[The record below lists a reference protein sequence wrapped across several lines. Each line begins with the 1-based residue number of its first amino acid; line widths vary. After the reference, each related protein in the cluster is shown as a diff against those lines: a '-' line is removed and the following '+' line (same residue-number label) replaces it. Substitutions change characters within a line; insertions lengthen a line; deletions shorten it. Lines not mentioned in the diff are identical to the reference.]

1 MKLVVDMRNRLLFL
15 FLALVLYPST
25 GWTQRVYELEYYF
38 QNYRKAD
45 FEIEYD
51 GIEDEDTITYHVF
64 DTRGVLNPYL
74 GTWVGEYKDYIYEF
88 FVSKKRNVKEGL
100 VIDALSKDFNIYRKK
115 PESGDL
121 ELVETTTQ
129 KVGARTRP
137 MFMLEYRP
145 TDVFYAYFG
154 APLPRIGYV
163 YTQPKSKDELIIYM
177 IEDSPGASEPVFP
190 IWDGRL
196 GKGETTMMYKVSD
209 ECPSGWNVL
218 DGRRESND
226 DLYRD
231 LQKFLLLSRLY
242 GRGKLQVDYTD
253 VALCEMILATHLYR
267 VDYDEGKPFV
277 KNGDERVLQ
286 TEDIYKF
293 VFGSTYT
300 NASSI
305 QRQAY
310 WYKLL
315 RQMAMLEGM
324 LKSKSVDERRSE
336 RVELVEVLGKEPL
349 VTLRGYA
356 LHKGLSIEEVIRQ
369 YFQDAI
375 SLARESRMCDPDKF
389 AEALAEDL
397 FNAPMSYAELKRRVK
412 L

>member
-1 MKLVVDMRNRLLFL
+1 ME
-15 FLALVLYPST
+15 T
-25 GWTQRVYELEYYF
+25 YF
-38 QNYRKAD
+38 ANIHNAD
-45 FEIEYD
+45 FESELFERYD
-51 GIEDEDTITYHVF
+51 KLFDVDDDQRPPIFHVF
-64 DTRGVLNPYL
+64 DRHGVLKPYY
-74 GTWVGEYKDYIYEF
+74 GTWVGMYGEHLYEFYIYPIRRVKQELLIDQISVAF
-88 FVSKKRNVKEGL
+88 KVYKRASTQGE
-100 VIDALSKDFNIYRKK
+100 
-115 PESGDL
+115 L
-121 ELVETTTQ
+121 ELVEYSSMLFR
-129 KVGARTRP
+129 GEAIES
-137 MFMLEYRP
+137 MFMTWYSP
-145 TDVFYAYFG
+145 TYCSVFYTG
-154 APLPRIGYV
+154 ADDKHYGSVYLHPKGDKQLQMYLMDEGHLKGYP
-163 YTQPKSKDELIIYM
+163 Q
-177 IEDSPGASEPVFP
+177 VFP
-190 IWDGRL
+190 VWDGRL
-196 GKGETTMMYKVSD
+196 GKGETTLMYKVSD
-209 ECPSGWNVL
+209 DCPSGWNVL

-267 VDYDEGKPFV
+267 GDYDEGKPFI
-277 KNGDERVLQ
+277 KNGDERFIATDDV
-286 TEDIYKF
+286 YKF

-315 RQMAMLEGM
+315 RQMAMFEGM

-349 VTLRGYA
+349 ATLRGYA
-356 LHKGLSIEEVIRQ
+356 QHKGLNFDEVLRY

-375 SLARESRMCDPDKF
+375 NLARDSRMCDPDKF

-397 FNAPMSYAELKRRVK
+397 FDAPMSYAELKRRVK

>member
-1 MKLVVDMRNRLLFL
+1 M
-15 FLALVLYPST
+15 
-25 GWTQRVYELEYYF
+25 WTPKEYDLETYF
-38 QNYRKAD
+38 ANFRKKD
-45 FEIEYD
+45 FEKDLLDRYNKLFDIN
-51 GIEDEDTITYHVF
+51 DEQRPPKFHVF
-64 DTRGVLNPYL
+64 DKYGVLKPYY
-74 GTWVGEYKDYIYEF
+74 GAWVGAYGDYLYEFYIYPYRERNNYIHIDEISVDF
-88 FVSKKRNVKEGL
+88 KIYKRSSTSE
-100 VIDALSKDFNIYRKK
+100 
-115 PESGDL
+115 EL
-121 ELVETTTQ
+121 ELVEYSS
-129 KVGARTRP
+129 KLFEGEEVGR
-137 MFMLEYRP
+137 MFMTWYSPQGCTVSYLG
-145 TDVFYAYFG
+145 G
-154 APLPRIGYV
+154 AKHYGEVYLHPKGDKQLQMYLMDEGHLKGYP
-163 YTQPKSKDELIIYM
+163 Q
-177 IEDSPGASEPVFP
+177 VFP
-190 IWDGRL
+190 VWDGRL

-267 VDYDEGKPFV
+267 GDYDEGKPFI
-277 KNGDERVLQ
+277 KNGDERFIATDDV
-286 TEDIYKF
+286 YKF

-336 RVELVEVLGKEPL
+336 RVELVKVLGKEPL
-349 VTLRGYA
+349 ATLRGYA
-356 LHKGLSIEEVIRQ
+356 LHKGLSVEEVIRR

-375 SLARESRMCDPDKF
+375 SLARYSRMCDPDKF

-397 FNAPMSYAELKRRVK
+397 FDVPMSYAELKRRVK

>member
-1 MKLVVDMRNRLLFL
+1 MWTPKEYDLETYFANYQKPGFGEELDKLYEELVDM
-15 FLALVLYPST
+15 
-25 GWTQRVYELEYYF
+25 
-38 QNYRKAD
+38 D
-45 FEIEYD
+45 
-51 GIEDEDTITYHVF
+51 DEKRPPKYHIV
-64 DTRGVLNPYL
+64 DKYGVLKPYY
-74 GTWVGEYKDYIYEF
+74 GTWVGVYGDYLYEF
-88 FVSKKRNVKEGL
+88 YITPRRRANDYMYLDAIYVSFNTYKRVSVSGEFQL
-100 VIDALSKDFNIYRKK
+100 I
-115 PESGDL
+115 ESSIQPIRDKQL
-121 ELVETTTQ
+121 ES
-129 KVGARTRP
+129 
-137 MFMLEYRP
+137 MFMTWYSP
-145 TDVFYAYFG
+145 TSCRVYYTGTGENQYGKVFLHPKG
-154 APLPRIGYV
+154 DKQLQMCLMDEGHLKGYP
-163 YTQPKSKDELIIYM
+163 Q
-177 IEDSPGASEPVFP
+177 VFP
-190 IWDGRL
+190 VWDGRL

-209 ECPSGWNVL
+209 EYPSGWNVL

-253 VALCEMILATHLYR
+253 VALCEMILATHLYKG
-267 VDYDEGKPFV
+267 DFDEGKPFI

-324 LKSKSVDERRSE
+324 LKSTSADERRSE
-336 RVELVEVLGKEPL
+336 RVAIIASLGRDVLGTIQRYAEYKKIDLHEVL
-349 VTLRGYA
+349 
-356 LHKGLSIEEVIRQ
+356 RQ

-397 FNAPMSYAELKRRVK
+397 FDVPMSYAELKRRVK